1 MEGLDINEFV
11 FEMLVVVTLVSI
23 EKLIKTLNDKGIL
36 EQNYK

>member
-11 FEMLVVVTLVSI
+11 FEMLVVVTLVII
-23 EKLIKTLNDKGIL
+23 EKLIKTLNEKGIL

>member
-23 EKLIKTLNDKGIL
+23 EKLIKTLNEKGIL